1 MNIFVLNKGG
11 SKIGVLSN
19 QGAKPPAP
27 FFDDLFTQELETG
40 ADTYYF
46 SSISNSST
54 ESLFAIGNKI
64 MFEYNNKQ
72 RLFTIASIEY
82 EHKEGQKI
90 IGVYAEGIGFEL
102 LDVFMKKP
110 KIEKE
115 PGNDSDLD
123 GDDDYDDEY
132 GDPDDVWIDA
142 DGNIVYIKNRNENG
156 DDYGSPDD
164 VWIDEDGNICYKKNR
179 NDRDRDSL
187 EIKQL
192 SYPNFLNL
200 ILKNTG
206 WSYECQP
213 GLESNKQD
221 MSIRYNTNIYAILQ
235 DSMQTYQGVE
245 LEFIYEYNNGS
256 IKRVVKAY
264 KNGGRGSKTGKRLQ
278 YGVNVRG
285 ITKMQEIVDEYDE
298 DVIYEGIAT
307 INGHKVQLTYDVDIA
322 LKSMDVESMRIGD
335 GYTVIDHDFRPAIE
349 FAARIG
355 KIEISFSDPTM
366 NKCYIA
372 NFKQIRGAVS
382 ENGGTDEDDVK
393 DLIEDAI
400 GETDIGDH
408 THDRLV
414 YPENEEIYTYIDAVG
429 LMPVCSEGVD
439 ELGQGYRTEI
449 DLGSDMN
456 RWRTLYASS
465 ANFYND
471 FNANDCVTQ
480 ILPGAINMK
489 NSSDNLENIYNRIT
503 YSGINFFDWPDS
515 TYYYR
520 GILNPYSVFLK
531 DRVNKSFLTAGGL
544 SSPRTFAYNHSLYF
558 DREDM
563 NNIRE
568 IQAEGLPGTVV
579 SEGDESISTHEYE
592 EPIVTKK
599 DLLNFILNEVKIHE
613 YMPKPLDAIHDD
625 VNLSNT
631 GVYLG
636 LLSDDYIDHS
646 DADNCVWNSL
656 VGTKIFRNIV
666 SDVDDDGIITDNEGH
681 EKHTY
686 SLNALVCALIGA
698 FQQYALTQVMNYATV
713 DYVKKSVD
721 NVDAWTNALQVVS
734 EGDEG
739 IEPLAGT
746 ADKIN
751 GGYIMDST
759 LKGSQVSKSGTNNIL
774 TTTDIVDSVTSTS
787 TNKPASAAAVK
798 KAYDKAVQA
807 LNNSGGNSGNT
818 GSGDNCDFD
827 EVFTFYPGDIDELTS
842 DYVKLKKELRT
853 DCDIS
858 ANTIWANSIHS
869 VGGKVSGKQVEA
881 KSNLVLYG
889 MDSPYLTNIDLITDL
904 PNNGAEPPKR
914 TITAVDLFDA
924 VEAYKGSGAPSG
936 GNGNVF
942 DTITVRKIK
951 GPDAGEGQYN
961 IVDFENAIRV
971 SQIYPLEG
979 WDAIDFM
986 ESVNVH
992 GTYNIEGDAY
1002 VGGDIYANSFVKTSD
1017 RALKENIRY
1026 IDAPATYSNND
1037 NSNDLLE
1044 KADLYDF
1051 IVNQLN
1057 ICEYNYI
1064 GYSKDNIGLIANDYE
1079 GTKVGDKIVFKDPK
1093 TDLLGY
1099 DVNNLL
1105 FSTIGAL
1112 QEEVRK
1118 RDEQIAALEA
1128 RLARIEQY
1136 LDLGDDI

>member
-102 LDVFMKKP
+102 LDIFMEKP
-110 KIEKE
+110 KLESNNE

-142 DGNIVYIKNRNENG
+142 DGNIVYIKNRNEGG

-213 GLESNKQD
+213 GLEKNKQD
-221 MSIRYNTNIYAILQ
+221 MNIRYNTNIYAILQ

-285 ITKMQEIVDEYDE
+285 ITKMQEIVDEKEE
-298 DVIYEGIAT
+298 DVVYEGIAT
-307 INGHKVQLTYDVDIA
+307 INGHQVQLTYDVDIA

-372 NFKQIRGAVS
+372 NFKQIKGAVS
-382 ENGGTDEDDVK
+382 ENGGTDEEDVK

-400 GETDIGDH
+400 GETDIGEH

-414 YPENEEIYTYIDAVG
+414 LEEDDSYQVYLTKDGIIPCLLPTTD
-429 LMPVCSEGVD
+429 D
-439 ELGQGYRTEI
+439 FRLGFDG
-449 DLGSDMN
+449 N
-456 RWRTLYASS
+456 RWFDIWSRFATLSDTLTIESENGDIGTYADTSIELRQYSGTGFTNLIESKRITITTDDDAKRWLSMGLDNIKLNTGLSRTMITPEKVDTIRVNAVDLHIDFDASS
-465 ANFYND
+465 
-471 FNANDCVTQ
+471 
-480 ILPGAINMK
+480 I
-489 NSSDNLENIYNRIT
+489 
-503 YSGINFFDWPDS
+503 
-515 TYYYR
+515 
-520 GILNPYSVFLK
+520 
-531 DRVNKSFLTAGGL
+531 VNTKLIET
-544 SSPRTFAYNHSLYF
+544 
-558 DREDM
+558 
-563 NNIRE
+563 
-568 IQAEGLPGTVV
+568 EGLPGTIV
-579 SEGDESISTHEYE
+579 SEEGDGARAASTSIS
-592 EPIVTKK
+592 KK
-599 DLLNFILNEVKIHE
+599 DLLNFILNDVKLYDLE
-613 YMPKPLDAIHDD
+613 YD
-625 VNLSNT
+625 VVKKIDPD
-631 GVYLG
+631 GEEMYLG
-636 LLSDDYIDHS
+636 IIHS
-646 DADNCVWNSL
+646 DYFNGHSVSP
-656 VGTKIFRNIV
+656 VGERIFRCSIPKYDSNN
-666 SDVDDDGIITDNEGH
+666 DGEIDTKDPHI
-681 EKHTY
+681 HTY
-686 SLNALVCALIGA
+686 NLNALVCALIGA
-698 FQQYALTQVMNYATV
+698 FQQYALTQAMDYATV

-751 GGYIMDST
+751 GGYIMDGT

-807 LNNSGGNSGNT
+807 LNNSGGSGEECRFNDFFTYDDTAYYGANSLLLNEPLVVTSLFIDGDENNGLIVMGDSIVEMSNIYGVSSITFADGTEMTTAGSSGNSN
-818 GSGDNCDFD
+818 GGLSSDAL
-827 EVFTFYPGDIDELTS
+827 EVING
-842 DYVKLKKELRT
+842 KLHIKLPVNFE
-853 DCDIS
+853 DS
-858 ANTIWANSIHS
+858 ANFSYCGIIN
-869 VGGKVSGKQVEA
+869 G
-881 KSNLVLYG
+881 KSNLTGITELDAMTIYCANINPVYDGSGVVKIHGDLEVTG
-889 MDSPYLTNIDLITDL
+889 NLITSSHATANIDLL
-904 PNNGAEPPKR
+904 EEQQE
-914 TITAVDLFDA
+914 TI
-924 VEAYKGSGAPSG
+924 S
-936 GNGNVF
+936 
-942 DTITVRKIK
+942 
-951 GPDAGEGQYN
+951 
-961 IVDFENAIRV
+961 
-971 SQIYPLEG
+971 
-979 WDAIDFM
+979 
-986 ESVNVH
+986 
-992 GTYNIEGDAY
+992 
-1002 VGGDIYANSFVKTSD
+1002 
-1017 RALKENIRY
+1017 
-1026 IDAPATYSNND
+1026 
-1037 NSNDLLE
+1037 
-1044 KADLYDF
+1044 
-1051 IVNQLN
+1051 
-1057 ICEYNYI
+1057 
-1064 GYSKDNIGLIANDYE
+1064 
-1079 GTKVGDKIVFKDPK
+1079 
-1093 TDLLGY
+1093 
-1099 DVNNLL
+1099 
-1105 FSTIGAL
+1105 AL
-1112 QEEVRK
+1112 QNTVQQQQET
-1118 RDEQIAALEA
+1118 IAALEA